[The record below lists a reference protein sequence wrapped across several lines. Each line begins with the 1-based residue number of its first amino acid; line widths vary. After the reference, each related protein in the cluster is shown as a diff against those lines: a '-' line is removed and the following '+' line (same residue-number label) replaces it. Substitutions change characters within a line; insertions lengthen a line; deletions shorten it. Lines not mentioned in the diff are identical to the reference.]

1 MLLTAAL
8 APVAVPSFGV
18 NPLRHNSYS
27 VDKGANLCHKLLLDI
42 KNGDGGVML
51 ENIPVLRQADLDAY
65 LGNVDVVAALEQVFA
80 ALHKG
85 LVTQPPQTLTL
96 FPQERGD
103 FITYL
108 GVLGHVDIFGAKLSP
123 YIPTGAGP
131 IITAWTMLMSMKTGL
146 PLLLCD
152 SGSLTTERTAATTCL
167 AVKKLARSEASVLA
181 VIGSG
186 AIAFAHI
193 RYALTVRQWSE
204 IRVFSPGLA
213 AKPERQ
219 SALKALDGRVRIAAN
234 APDCIR
240 GADVV
245 MLATSS
251 GKPVID
257 PADIGKNAL
266 ITSISTNVARA
277 HELDPAL
284 LPTMAV
290 YCDFKATTPES
301 AGEMVLAEESGQWS
315 RERIKGDLADLCAGA
330 VSAPDYEK
338 PVFFRSIGL
347 GIEDVA
353 IAYAI
358 YKQIS
363 G

>member
-1 MLLTAAL
+1 METL
-8 APVAVPSFGV
+8 
-18 NPLRHNSYS
+18 
-27 VDKGANLCHKLLLDI
+27 
-42 KNGDGGVML
+42 
-51 ENIPVLRQADLDAY
+51 PVLRQSDLDAY
-65 LGNVDVVAALEQVFA
+65 LGSVDVVATLEHTFA

-85 LVTQPPQTLTL
+85 LVAQPPQTLTL
-96 FPQERGD
+96 FPQDRGD

-108 GVLGHVDIFGAKLSP
+108 GVLSHVDIFGAKLSP
-123 YIPTGAGP
+123 YIPTGASP
-131 IITAWTMLMSMKTGL
+131 IITAWTILMSMKTGL

-152 SGSLTTERTAATTCL
+152 AASLTTERTAATTCL
-167 AVKKLARSEASVLA
+167 AVQKLARPDAAVLA

-193 RYALTVRQWSE
+193 RYALSVRQWRE

-219 SALKALDGRVRIAAN
+219 SALKALDSRVQVATNAAE
-234 APDCIR
+234 CIR
-240 GADVV
+240 EADVV

-257 PADIGKNAL
+257 PADIGKNSL

-277 HELDPAL
+277 HEIDPAL
-284 LPTMAV
+284 LPTMDV

-301 AGEMVLAEESGQWS
+301 AGEMVLAAESGQWS
-315 RERIKGDLADLCAGA
+315 REYIKGDLADLCAGEIP
-330 VSAPDYEK
+330 APKYEK

-358 YKQIS
+358 YKQIRTFHK
-363 G
+363 